1 MTIKRRF
8 IISYLSAIILTLSSV
23 FLIFSLIFYITL
35 DDLPSFTTVYKMLTT
50 KRSLTSAEEK
60 SFIALDELVA
70 KSPELLEEPFSTTVR
85 DLFTEIEQENLKVV
99 IRKNQIFPYYS
110 DDLAEK
116 SLNAHIPDYE
126 LNNFEPIGT
135 LDNAGRL
142 YHYLK
147 SDFTYLDG
155 SSGSFIILKRESNL
169 LEFFTKWGIW
179 IVFAIIS
186 LSLFVAWHINKKLQ
200 QTTIIPLEKLS
211 QATKLTADYETLSK
225 HIKNY
230 PEVNVTE
237 DVQALQT
244 NFKAM
249 WLELQRVEHNQRLN
263 EANRQELITNL
274 SHDLKTP
281 MTSIIGYVEGLQD
294 GVANTPE
301 KQAAYLK
308 TIHDKALSLNDL
320 IEELFIYS
328 NLEINAVLFDKKKY
342 QLQSF
347 LNEVTKEYSLNTQ
360 IAWSVDLAATPLYAE
375 IDPLQMTRVLT
386 NLIQN
391 SLKFKQLSKPQV
403 TIQLTLAQENNYAVL
418 KLKDDG
424 IGIPESQLAH
434 VLERFY
440 RGDQARSATVKGS
453 GLGLSIVKEIVEAH
467 AGSLG
472 ITSQLGVGT
481 TVSIYLPITK
491 GE

>member
-8 IISYLSAIILTLSSV
+8 ITSYLSAIILTLSSV

-70 KSPELLEEPFSTTVR
+70 KSPKLLEKPFSTTVK

-99 IRKNQIFPYYS
+99 IRKNQNFPYYS

-116 SLNAHIPDYE
+116 SLSAHIPDYE

-200 QTTIIPLEKLS
+200 QTTITPLEKLS

-308 TIHDKALSLNDL
+308 TIRDKALSLNDL

-360 IAWSVDLAATPLYAE
+360 IAWSADLAATPLYAE

-418 KLKDDG
+418 KLEDDG

-467 AGSLG
+467 AGSLR